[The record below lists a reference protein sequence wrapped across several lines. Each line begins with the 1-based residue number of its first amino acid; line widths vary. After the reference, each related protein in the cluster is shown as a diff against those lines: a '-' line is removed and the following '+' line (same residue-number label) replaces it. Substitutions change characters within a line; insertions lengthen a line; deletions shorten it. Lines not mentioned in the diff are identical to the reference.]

1 MSNPES
7 SISGSIRASQGPDVT
22 ASRSKRLIG
31 SATLPL
37 IHNVRV
43 CWMKRR
49 MFFGIIV
56 TGILI
61 SVIYSFLLP
70 TIYTSSTT
78 IMPPNSA
85 YAATGLLGE
94 LSAAGISSSGDSG
107 PGSLLGIET
116 PGAAFVGILES
127 RTTKE
132 SLVERFDL
140 KNYYKAQLLE
150 DACRDLDS
158 DTHIMENEKDGLVSI
173 TVRSRSPVLASM
185 IAQGYVDELDRLV
198 ALDSTSEAR
207 RERIFLEGRL
217 KELKQDLD
225 DSSKALGQFATTN
238 TALDIPSQ
246 GKAMI
251 DSSLKLQAELASARS
266 EEAGLRQEYSEDN
279 VRVRASNARIEELQR
294 QLNII
299 NGQSGKGVSR
309 ADISQSGLPSI
320 SALPS
325 LGVSYEDL
333 ARRVN
338 VDELVWQD
346 LTKQYEMAKV
356 QEAKEIPVVRVLDKA
371 NIPER
376 KSSPVRR
383 AIVMSGAM
391 LSFLIALISVNV
403 SSHWGTMGA
412 EDERKKLVLDAI
424 HVAEKLGERFKRWP
438 RVRWVH
444 APFNRSKKGL

>member
-1 MSNPES
+1 
-7 SISGSIRASQGPDVT
+7 
-22 ASRSKRLIG
+22 
-31 SATLPL
+31 
-37 IHNVRV
+37 
-43 CWMKRR
+43 
-49 MFFGIIV
+49 
-56 TGILI
+56 
-61 SVIYSFLLP
+61 
-70 TIYTSSTT
+70 
-78 IMPPNSA
+78 
-85 YAATGLLGE
+85 
-94 LSAAGISSSGDSG
+94 
-107 PGSLLGIET
+107 
-116 PGAAFVGILES
+116 
-127 RTTKE
+127 
-132 SLVERFDL
+132 
-140 KNYYKAQLLE
+140 
-150 DACRDLDS
+150 
-158 DTHIMENEKDGLVSI
+158 MENEKDGLVSI